1 MKRFVWRLQ
10 KVLDVKTKEE
20 QLKRTELFRLVEHLA
35 TKRSELLIRQRVLR
49 DLMADIAKDR
59 SPERLSAQELFL
71 RQAQTDDAEI
81 RLLREVISDLEIR
94 QREKTAEVLAA
105 KRFKEGLE
113 KLRAQ
118 AREQFIKEQ
127 EKLEQKELEDRT
139 TIAFVRK
146 ESMAESNGA
155 HKRELTSSGIVE
167 EQNR

>member
-20 QLKRTELFRLVEHLA
+20 QLKRTELFRLTEHLA
-35 TKRSELLIRQRVLR
+35 TKRSELLIRQRILQ
-49 DLMADIAKDR
+49 DLMADIAKDT
-59 SPERLSAQELFL
+59 SPERLRAQELFL
-71 RQAQTDDAEI
+71 RQAQTDDAQI
-81 RLLREVISDLEIR
+81 RLLREEIADLQTR

-127 EKLEQKELEDRT
+127 EKLEQKELEDRAT
-139 TIAFVRK
+139 VAFVRK
-146 ESMAESNGA
+146 ESTVEWNEAQ
-155 HKRELTSSGIVE
+155 KREPISSGIVE

>member
-20 QLKRTELFRLVEHLA
+20 QLKRTELFRLVQHLA
-35 TKRSELLIRQRVLR
+35 AKRSELLLRKRVLQN
-49 DLMADIAKDR
+49 LMTDIAKDK

-71 RQAQTDDAEI
+71 RQAQTDDAQI
-81 RLLREVISDLEIR
+81 RLLRGQIADLETQ

-127 EKLEQKELEDRT
+127 ERLEQKELEDRT

-146 ESMAESNGA
+146 ENMAECNGA
-155 HKRELTSSGIVE
+155 HKRELTSSAIVE

>member
-20 QLKRTELFRLVEHLA
+20 QLKRTELFRIVEHLA
-35 TKRSELLIRQRVLR
+35 AKRSELLIRQRVLQ
-49 DLMADIAKDR
+49 DLMADIAKDT
-59 SPERLSAQELFL
+59 SPERLSVQELFL

-81 RLLREVISDLEIR
+81 RLLREEISDLETR

-146 ESMAESNGA
+146 ESMTECDGA
-155 HKRELTSSGIVE
+155 RKRELTSSGIVE

>member
-20 QLKRTELFRLVEHLA
+20 QLKRTELFRLAEHLA
-35 TKRSELLIRQRVLR
+35 AKRSELLIRRRVLR

-59 SPERLSAQELFL
+59 SPERLSTQELFL

-81 RLLREVISDLEIR
+81 RLLLEEISDLETR

-105 KRFKEGLE
+105 KRFKEGME

-146 ESMAESNGA
+146 ESMTEWNGA
-155 HKRELTSSGIVE
+155 HKHEPTSSGIVE
-167 EQNR
+167 EQNQ

>member
-10 KVLDVKTKEE
+10 KVLDVKTGEE
-20 QLKRTELFRLVEHLA
+20 QLKRTELFRVTEHLA
-35 TKRSELLIRQRVLR
+35 AKRSELLIRQRVLQ

-59 SPERLSAQELFL
+59 SPERLSTQELFL

-81 RLLREVISDLEIR
+81 RLLREEIADLETR
-94 QREKTAEVLAA
+94 QREKTVEVLAA

-146 ESMAESNGA
+146 ESTAERDEA
-155 HKRELTSSGIVE
+155 HKREPTSSGIVE

>member
-20 QLKRTELFRLVEHLA
+20 QLKRTELFRIAEHLA
-35 TKRSELLIRQRVLR
+35 AKRSELLIRQRVLR

-81 RLLREVISDLEIR
+81 RLLREVIADLEIR

-113 KLRAQ
+113 KLREQ

-146 ESMAESNGA
+146 ESMTECDEA